1 MTNKETLDE
10 KILALRAAV
19 LSNLLRKKK
28 IKHSVSDLEKMVIN
42 KSDLS
47 VYNYFSSRK
56 NAKKRFIV
64 YLISIVIVTISSYFV
79 YKYWPLTNL
88 LNLFIK

>member
-1 MTNKETLDE
+1 MTNKENLNE
-10 KILALRAAV
+10 KILALRIAV

-56 NAKKRFIV
+56 NTKKRFII
-64 YLISIVIVTISSYFV
+64 YMISITIISIASYII
-79 YKYWPLTNL
+79 YTYWPLTNL
-88 LNLFIK
+88 KDLIIK

>member
-1 MTNKETLDE
+1 MTNKETLNE

-28 IKHSVSDLEKMVIN
+28 IKHSVSDLEKIVTN

-56 NAKKRFIV
+56 NIKKRFII
-64 YLISIVIVTISSYFV
+64 YMISITTISIASYII
-79 YKYWPLTNL
+79 YTYWPLTNL
-88 LNLFIK
+88 KDLIIK

>member
-1 MTNKETLDE
+1 MTNKETLNE
-10 KILALRAAV
+10 KILALRIAV

-28 IKHSVSDLEKMVIN
+28 IKYSVSDLEKMIIN

-56 NAKKRFIV
+56 NVKKRFII
-64 YLISIVIVTISSYFV
+64 YMISITTISIASYII
-79 YKYWPLTNL
+79 YTYWPLTNL
-88 LNLFIK
+88 KDLIIK

>member
-1 MTNKETLDE
+1 MTNKETLNE
-10 KILALRAAV
+10 KILALRIAV

-56 NAKKRFIV
+56 NIKKRFII
-64 YLISIVIVTISSYFV
+64 YMISITTISIASYII
-79 YKYWPLTNL
+79 YTYWPLTNL
-88 LNLFIK
+88 KDLIIK